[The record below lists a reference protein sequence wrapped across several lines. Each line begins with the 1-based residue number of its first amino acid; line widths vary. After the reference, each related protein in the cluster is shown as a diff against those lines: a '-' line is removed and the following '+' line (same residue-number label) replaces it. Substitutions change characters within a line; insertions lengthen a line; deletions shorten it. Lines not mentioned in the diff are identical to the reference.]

1 MAMAR
6 LTHKPQVQNQVDMS
20 DVLTISE
27 LVTPQSV
34 RYGLDAGSRKRL
46 FQTMAETLVDPA
58 ALDKEEAVDEIY
70 DALVERERLGSTALG
85 DGVAIPHCRVN
96 CPRISG
102 AFYTLAEPIE
112 YEAPD
117 EKPVDLVFVLLVPK
131 EEKNAHIAAL
141 QRLAQL
147 FSEASH
153 LAGLRDAQCNASLFA
168 ELVRIDETLSAANL
182 DRRSA

>member
-1 MAMAR
+1 
-6 LTHKPQVQNQVDMS
+6 MS

-34 RYGLDAGSRKRL
+34 HYGLDAGSRKRL
-46 FQTMAETLVDPA
+46 FQTMAEAFVDPTA
-58 ALDKEEAVDEIY
+58 PDKEEAIDEIY
-70 DALVERERLGSTALG
+70 DGLVERERLGSTALG

-96 CPRISG
+96 CPRIAG

-117 EKPVDLVFVLLVPK
+117 QKPVDLVFVLLVPK
-131 EEKNAHIAAL
+131 EEKNAHIVAL

-147 FSEASH
+147 FSKASH
-153 LAGLRDAQCNASLFA
+153 LSGLRNAQSNASLFA
-168 ELVRIDETLSAANL
+168 ELVRIDDTLSAANL
-182 DRRSA
+182 DRRFA

>member
-1 MAMAR
+1 
-6 LTHKPQVQNQVDMS
+6 MS

-34 RYGLDAGSRKRL
+34 HYGLDAGSRKRL
-46 FQTMAETLVDPA
+46 FQTMAEAFVDPTA
-58 ALDKEEAVDEIY
+58 PNKEEAIDEIY
-70 DALVERERLGSTALG
+70 DGLVERERLGSTALG

-96 CPRISG
+96 CPRIAG

-117 EKPVDLVFVLLVPK
+117 QKPVDLVFVLLVPK

-147 FSEASH
+147 FSKASH
-153 LAGLRDAQCNASLFA
+153 LSGLRNAQCNASLFA
-168 ELVRIDETLSAANL
+168 ELVRIDDTLSAANL
-182 DRRSA
+182 DRRFA